1 MYSIIIVIKMS
12 QLLSSQYTLVLIHDS
27 NLNISQVA
35 VYPVCQLRAV
45 QNMVSIFP
53 LTNQFIKTA
62 LITIS
67 LHLKE
72 KPMRCAFFS

>member
-45 QNMVSIFP
+45 QNSLAICFIHHAESENNP
-53 LTNQFIKTA
+53 L
-62 LITIS
+62 
-67 LHLKE
+67 E
-72 KPMRCAFFS
+72 KCMFVCHYNTGYASTH